1 VWRSI
6 RPANFKIQINKK
18 IKTQHEYSKTLLAK
32 SLKKKKKKK
41 QTNKQIINF
50 FPFPTFSHQPNSPQ
64 TKTPI
69 YLQEKLIHIG
79 FLYMLLL
86 HFFLEYVLPAGKMV
100 LNLIQKRR
108 RFELTIEGTK

>member
-1 VWRSI
+1 VESI
-6 RPANFKIQINKK
+6 PPTIFKIQITK

-32 SLKKKKKKK
+32 SLNKKKKKKHPNN
-41 QTNKQIINF
+41 QF
-50 FPFPTFSHQPNSPQ
+50 LSFSHQPINPQ

-86 HFFLEYVLPAGKMV
+86 HLFLEYVLLAGKMV

-108 RFELTIEGTK
+108 RFESTIEVTK